1 MEQVQLSYELD
12 MEKESIWLNATPS
25 PAIRASLP
33 YIQEI
38 GDFISH
44 EKYYTR
50 RSGLAS
56 YLIKYTLSGEG
67 VLEYDGATY
76 TVQPGQIF
84 WIDCLKPQYY
94 YTSPKTKAWRVIW
107 MHFYGPTTKAYYD
120 LFHAQ
125 NQGANTLTLPPDNN
139 VASGIREL
147 ASLYHSA
154 GSMLADVRAAGMLTN
169 IMSECCGATF
179 SGQSFLGLP
188 ESVQEARAYLVD
200 NYSGRITLDDLARRY
215 SINKFH
221 FQKLF
226 KKHTGFTPNEY
237 LILTRLNNAKEFL
250 RTTDMSIAA
259 VSERVGVENVSHFIN
274 LFKKHEGITPSLY
287 RHRWY
292 R

>member
-33 YIQEI
+33 YVQEI

-50 RSGLAS
+50 RKGLAS

-67 VLEYDGATY
+67 VLEYDGANY
-76 TVQPGQIF
+76 TVQTGQIF
-84 WIDCLKPQYY
+84 WIDCIKPQYY
-94 YTSPKTKAWRVIW
+94 YTSQKTKAWRVIW
-107 MHFYGPTTKAYYD
+107 IHFYGPTCQAYYE

-125 NQGANTLTLPPDNN
+125 NQGANTLTLPPDNS
-139 VASGIREL
+139 VPAGMREL
-147 ASLYHSA
+147 AGLYQSA
-154 GSMLADVRAAGMLTN
+154 GSMLADVRAAGILTN
-169 IMSECCGATF
+169 IMSECCSATF
-179 SGQSFLGLP
+179 SGHSFLGQP
-188 ESVQEARAYLVD
+188 ECIQEARAYLVD

-250 RTTDMSIAA
+250 RTTDMSISA
-259 VSERVGVENVSHFIN
+259 VSEQVGVENVSHFIN